1 MLNKVKKSLAIFLV
15 LLYASTALGTIIDFH
30 YCKGNLARIS
40 ILNYGGISGCCCYPK
55 NMPEDCCKDQ
65 IQFEKADTHETV
77 QQVALLYF
85 SSISAELPAGDN
97 YHITP
102 FQSGYTARLKNNST
116 LRSCPQPIYLLDRVF
131 RI

>member
-1 MLNKVKKSLAIFLV
+1 MKKSIAIFLV
-15 LLYASTALGTIIDFH
+15 LLYASTALGTVIDFH

-77 QQVALLYF
+77 QQVALLYYL
-85 SSISAELPAGDN
+85 SIPAKPHVGNN

-102 FQSGYTARLKNNST
+102 FQNGYTSRLMNESVSRT
-116 LRSCPQPIYLLDRVF
+116 CSELIYLLDGVL